1 MNFQPDIL
9 AQIIQAILHEDRNT
23 QVLLGKWNK
32 SFIYIYHTSYRE
44 QQSILGTNNK
54 KEYRQVPSDSGWNVF
69 FFPFLRAGRGWDDRC
84 RAKWCIARDQPRQTW
99 FLLVEENG
107 DSFPRWSEACGGWP
121 RWTVRCSTL
130 RREWC
135 HEWWGD
141 ACKGWRELFSYN
153 LKAECDGQ
161 DIHLSSLHH
170 IWLKNGKIFGS
181 I

>member
-69 FFPFLRAGRGWDDRC
+69 FSHSFGQEEDEMTDAERNGALREINQGRRGFSWVEQKGASTHPPVD
-84 RAKWCIARDQPRQTW
+84 PRH
-99 FLLVEENG
+99 VEADHDER
-107 DSFPRWSEACGGWP
+107 F
-121 RWTVRCSTL
+121 VVQH
-130 RREWC
+130 REWC

-141 ACKGWRELFSYN
+141 ACKGWRELFRYN
-153 LKAECDGQ
+153 LKA
-161 DIHLSSLHH
+161 
-170 IWLKNGKIFGS
+170 
-181 I
+181 